1 MKNIFFWSLAVAV
14 GGFLFGFDTAVI
26 SGADQPLQILWQS
39 SDLMHG
45 AMVMS
50 SALWGTV
57 FGALLGGVICERFGR
72 KRILVTVAI
81 LYFISALGSAVA
93 GDPYFF
99 AFMRLLGGFWCWHV
113 FNCGSSVYCRNCA
126 SSNQRKTGCSLSI
139 SDRIWYFDCFLVQ
152 LYLV

>member
-99 AFMRLLGGFWCWHV
+99 AFMRLLGGFGV
-113 FNCGSSVYCRNCA
+113 GMSSIVVPAYIA
-126 SSNQRKTGCSLSI
+126 EI
-139 SDRIWYFDCFLVQ
+139 AP
-152 LYLV
+152 